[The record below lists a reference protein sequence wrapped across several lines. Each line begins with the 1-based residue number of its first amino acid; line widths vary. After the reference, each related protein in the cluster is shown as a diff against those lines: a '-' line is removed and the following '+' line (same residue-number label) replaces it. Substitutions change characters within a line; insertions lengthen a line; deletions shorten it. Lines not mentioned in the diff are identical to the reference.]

1 MRAELVMSRCAY
13 CDGRFGLV
21 RYRQF
26 GRQFCSNAR
35 RNRCKQRYL
44 ANHPDKLSVRMSI
57 IGSIVVNV
65 FRTML
70 SECCS
75 ISSYNATIVAQLAS
89 VRSLRRTADPA
100 AR

>member
-1 MRAELVMSRCAY
+1 MSRCAY

-21 RYRQF
+21 RYRHF

-65 FRTML
+65 LRRM
-70 SECCS
+70 SA
-75 ISSYNATIVAQLAS
+75 NVA
-89 VRSLRRTADPA
+89 RSLLTMRPLFRSWQASEA
-100 AR
+100 